1 MEKEI
6 KLLIMSMKKSP
17 RLPFLTKKLQK
28 LKIKYKIFY
37 GINEKNLRKKYL
49 VYKYYNRKVAKKY
62 TGREMGFNEI
72 GAGYTF
78 LKILRY
84 CLKKKLKNSI
94 ILNDDFYPSK
104 LFKEWIDK
112 KIYFEGKK
120 IIGFQCFPTGFL
132 KKNYETVLDKKIK
145 IYEAKTHLFNAG
157 CNQVTLEFV
166 KEFLKITK
174 NKVIGNGDWP
184 FNFRKHNITLLQ
196 TLPFLFYQDNR
207 GFSYLIKER
216 DVLEKISF
224 KNLRKNFYKIFGI
237 KFANK
242 IFNFLR
248 IPYYI
253 LFIPFLL
260 RKYKNLDYY
269 MEYYFAKYFYKLINP
284 IFNFYID
291 VENIYTLKSSY
302 PKDLKKYA
310 YYRVFDK

>member
-17 RLPFLTKKLQK
+17 RLPFLINKLQK

-37 GINEKNLRKKYL
+37 GINEKNLQKKYL
-49 VYKYYNRKVAKKY
+49 VYKYYNRKVAEEY

-72 GAGYTF
+72 GASYTF

-120 IIGFQCFPTGFL
+120 IIGFQCVPTGFL
-132 KKNYETVLDKKIK
+132 KKNCETVLDGKIK
-145 IYEAKTHLFNAG
+145 IHEAKTHLFNAG

-174 NKVIGNGDWP
+174 NKIVGNADWP

-196 TLPFLFYQDNR
+196 TLPFLFHQDNR

-216 DVLEKISF
+216 NTLEKISF
-224 KNLRKNFYKIFGI
+224 KNLRKNLYKIFGM

-253 LFIPFLL
+253 LFIPFLF

-269 MEYYFAKYFYKLINP
+269 IEYYFEKNFYKSINH

-291 VENIYTLKSSY
+291 VENIFSLKSSY

-310 YYRVFDK
+310 HYRVFDI